1 MFIIM
6 PNRFRAAALSVVLL
20 LLGLFLSPQVAAEE
34 DPTWPGLPK
43 LREPTDGG
51 ALWLGLSVSGAQEI
65 AIAKQWFQIP
75 KTIIAAQSLVSS
87 DPVNQVMENFAYVV
101 SPEGAP
107 APYGYFAPIRVRT
120 VAFGVIPA
128 SFTVHLSQPRDAAD
142 LPMPLSSQT
151 HQTVHPGYV
160 FNSDDSPIPVAL
172 HPRLSH
178 LPPK

>member
-65 AIAKQWFQIP
+65 AMAKQWFQIP
-75 KTIIAAQSLVSS
+75 KTIIAAQSRSEEHTSELQSL
-87 DPVNQVMENFAYVV
+87 M
-101 SPEGAP
+101 
-107 APYGYFAPIRVRT
+107 RT
-120 VAFGVIPA
+120 SYAVFC
-128 SFTVHLSQPRDAAD
+128 LKKKK
-142 LPMPLSSQT
+142 T
-151 HQTVHPGYV
+151 HQQ
-160 FNSDDSPIPVAL
+160 L
-172 HPRLSH
+172 
-178 LPPK
+178 